1 MHHHSH
7 SVQSAAI
14 RRVFSA
20 FIIASLLMAV
30 LPYLAPPVA
39 EAQETATYIAEKYNC
54 QPGFDPSTTN
64 VEGALAAC
72 QELATGVSFTL
83 STSNPDYPGDTRNT
97 SSGQAVWSDVPLG
110 TAYSV
115 AESIPEGYGIPWVY
129 CEVTGGPAADQ
140 FSYFQAPGG
149 VMDVGLTDP
158 SLTAYRPGVLPLVQ
172 RAAGRGRRATGRR

>member
-30 LPYLAPPVA
+30 LPHLAPPVA

-64 VEGALAAC
+64 GRRTRRMSG
-72 QELATGVSFTL
+72 TGDRCVFHAQHEQ
-83 STSNPDYPGDTRNT
+83 PDYPGDTRNT
-97 SSGQAVWSDVPLG
+97 SSGQASGPTFPSAPR
-110 TAYSV
+110 TASRNRF
-115 AESIPEGYGIPWVY
+115 PR
-129 CEVTGGPAADQ
+129 VTVSPGCIAKSPADR
-140 FSYFQAPGG
+140 
-149 VMDVGLTDP
+149 
-158 SLTAYRPGVLPLVQ
+158 RPINLATFRH
-172 RAAGRGRRATGRR
+172 RAG